1 MKTCCR
7 HLVIS
12 CDVARDSR
20 RIFLPFL
27 LSFSPVLFVALHEQ
41 CWVLPL
47 LLLSLSFPPRVLL
60 VALYE
65 PTESQLVLSSLLLL
79 SSLIILVPGL
89 HMDRGCRSRKCLKV
103 FFLLGAVGARVHVC
117 PPHLQMWSFLCFCAL
132 TYEGDPPTMQLSCR
146 NLQEPRE
153 STLLGCRS
161 PCVVM
166 LFSTQ
171 QRRQWSSERRWVR
184 DPVRDDQSHNQS
196 ASVHIGSSIG

>member
-12 CDVARDSR
+12 CDVARDIR
-20 RIFLPFL
+20 RSFLPFL
-27 LSFSPVLFVALHEQ
+27 LSFSPVLFLALHEQ

-47 LLLSLSFPPRVLL
+47 LLLSLSSPPRVLL

-89 HMDRGCRSRKCLKV
+89 HMDSGCRSRKCSFCQRRWARMSTHVHPICRCEV
-103 FFLLGAVGARVHVC
+103 FCL
-117 PPHLQMWSFLCFCAL
+117 FCAV

-146 NLQEPRE
+146 NVQEPRE
-153 STLLGCRS
+153 SSLLGCGS
-161 PCVVM
+161 PSVTVCCHAFCNAAAAAMVV
-166 LFSTQ
+166 
-171 QRRQWSSERRWVR
+171 
-184 DPVRDDQSHNQS
+184 
-196 ASVHIGSSIG
+196 